1 MGQTHYPQIIRDEA
15 VLFYE
20 RGHTFAE
27 THTKYGMSESTF
39 YAWKKK
45 FDLAHPLSDPAE
57 KNENIKKETPTS
69 FRKAGNGTGGNST
82 MSVRH

>member
-20 RGHTFAE
+20 RCHTFAE
-27 THTKYGMSESTF
+27 THIKYGRSESTF

-45 FDLAHPLSDPAE
+45 FDLTVIYIIQLSRD
-57 KNENIKKETPTS
+57 KSLS
-69 FRKAGNGTGGNST
+69 F
-82 MSVRH
+82 